1 MKKTQLN
8 SITTILPFDG
18 DYIKVAKKND
28 TLWNLMDAEGR
39 LISDVWFHSIER
51 TNDGAIITKGPDNE
65 KKATSRTTE
74 MRFTGI
80 GNFAKFSE
88 VYDFLPSC
96 VVGIINVE
104 TVEKYEKDGYVA
116 RAMFYGKR
124 VYIKKDGRIFDE
136 NGKELHIMF
145 SMVDTDRLNAALLKL
160 NKKLHFDGNY
170 EATGKW
176 SSLIDNKVSIFG
188 FYWFGDDK
196 GDLNVGYDHVFL
208 REIIS
213 KWTDKL
219 TIRATLNMPKE
230 VRDTLIKKWGEPDYS
245 HRGEYNENLT
255 WHFDKSKLNFI
266 IDTINAIE

>member
-39 LISDVWFHSIER
+39 LVSDVWFHSIER
-51 TNDGAIITKGPDNE
+51 TNDGAIITKGPDNG
-65 KKATSRTTE
+65 KKKDTE

-80 GNFAKFSE
+80 GNFAKFNE
-88 VYDFLPSC
+88 VCEFLPSC

-136 NGKELHIMF
+136 NGKEMHIMF
-145 SMVDTDRLNAALLKL
+145 SMVDTDRLNASLLNL

-170 EATGKW
+170 KAVEDWIGT
-176 SSLIDNKVSIFG
+176 IDNKVSIFG
-188 FYWFGDDK
+188 FYWIDDDK
-196 GDLNVGYDHVFL
+196 GSLEVGFDQVNLNDST
-208 REIIS
+208 S
-213 KWTDKL
+213 KWTDML
-219 TIRATLNMPKE
+219 IIRATLNMPKE
-230 VRDTLIKKWGEPDYS
+230 VRDTLIKKWGEPEYR
-245 HRGEYNENLT
+245 HLGEYNENLT
-255 WHFDKSKLNFI
+255 WSFTKDKLNFI